1 MSLFRE
7 VFHIVIDVP
16 ELDINRH
23 CPSNGV
29 LVLLKDHNEEVVVDV
44 VQVKFALLLLLI
56 CRIPVRRLT
65 ILNAHDLHLMIARWW
80 RDNYL
85 LGVFN

>member
-1 MSLFRE
+1 MCLVRE

-23 CPSNGV
+23 CPSNSV
-29 LVLLKDHNEEVVVDV
+29 LVLFKDDNEDIVVDV
-44 VQVKFALLLLLI
+44 MKVKLALLLLLI